1 MNALLSDSDPAADWE
16 RLRPTI
22 DDAIQELGERDREAV
37 LLRFFE
43 NRPFAEI
50 GAVLRVSEDAARMRV
65 ERALDRLRD
74 AFARRGVT
82 STGTALAAI
91 LASQAGVAAPAG
103 LAGAITGAALAGV
116 GFLQASRRTCVA
128 RAREGTFEHDDFSKT
143 PAASDDVQRSRKVAA
158 GINRDAALIGLGA
171 VALTMLAT
179 KLSSGS

>member
-1 MNALLSDSDPAADWE
+1 MGEGVIEEGTACRPNISSSGV
-16 RLRPTI
+16 RLRRRFG
-22 DDAIQELGERDREAV
+22 AI
-37 LLRFFE
+37 
-43 NRPFAEI
+43 
-50 GAVLRVSEDAARMRV
+50 S
-65 ERALDRLRD
+65 
-74 AFARRGVT
+74 
-82 STGTALAAI
+82 
-91 LASQAGVAAPAG
+91 
-103 LAGAITGAALAGV
+103 AGAAALVAGGLVVTHARWPWSFAVFLPAALAGV